1 MTPNF
6 ALKLSEDKIVLLQRS
21 IEGESWHI
29 EGEALTES
37 ETLESD
43 IKVLQEKVTS
53 LAGLVADNDFIKII
67 LPEEQL
73 FKLLKIWE

>member
-6 ALKLSEDKIVLLQRS
+6 ALKLSEDTIVLLQRS
-21 IEGESWHI
+21 VDGEHWHI
-29 EGEALTES
+29 EGEVLTDS
-37 ETLESD
+37 KSLESD

-53 LAGLVADNDFIKII
+53 LAGLVTDSDFIKII

-73 FKLLKIWE
+73 FHSL